1 MKKQKALAFASAFSG
16 KYTARGYHAPCFES
30 VVHILLVPF

>member
-16 KYTARGYHAPCFES
+16 AS
-30 VVHILLVPF
+30 VHNGFD